1 MFWKQIWICI
11 LWTALKVKANCVG
24 SDFVDKLIIVA
35 EIAVLL
41 FLVTKNMKMT
51 KIIKILKKQKS
62 STLKVKVKD
71 LDK

>member
-1 MFWKQIWICI
+1 M
-11 LWTALKVKANCVG
+11 
-24 SDFVDKLIIVA
+24 DKLIIVA

-51 KIIKILKKQKS
+51 KIIKLLKKQKPS
-62 STLKVKVKD
+62 SLKVKD

>member
-1 MFWKQIWICI
+1 M
-11 LWTALKVKANCVG
+11 N
-24 SDFVDKLIIVA
+24 KLIIVA

-62 STLKVKVKD
+62 STLKVKD